1 MGQGTGGNF
10 EKLEKLGKL
19 GKLEKDHETRQTSSR
34 ILFQENI

>member
-19 GKLEKDHETRQTSSR
+19 EKEHETRQTSSR